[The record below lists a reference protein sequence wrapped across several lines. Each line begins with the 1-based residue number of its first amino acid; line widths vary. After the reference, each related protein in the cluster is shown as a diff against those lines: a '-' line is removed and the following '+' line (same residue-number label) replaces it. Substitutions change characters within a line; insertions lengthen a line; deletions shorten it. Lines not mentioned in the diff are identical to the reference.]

1 MTLVQLLR
9 IEVIVHDLICIY
21 ISLVVLLRME
31 VIIVNLKINTNLYR
45 FVVTLSSSHQSI
57 DLEI

>member
-21 ISLVVLLRME
+21 IFLVLLLRME

-45 FVVTLSSSHQSI
+45 FAVTLSSSHQSI